1 MEKLQDLLRL
11 IDTRADEQAKNLGF
25 VAPLDETELPSE
37 QGNLKVIEPIDL
49 TDVPA
54 QIGEQHQLRM
64 IESRGDRQA
73 ENLGF
78 VDPVD
83 ETESPSNDG
92 NLTVIELINRAAK
105 EQWKELD
112 LTGMELTELPAQIGE
127 LHQLEKLILGK
138 WDKNRKKW
146 IGNELKE
153 FPLEIFNLTNLVELN
168 ISNNKIERIP
178 PQIAKLTNLTVLDL
192 WNNQIEEI
200 PPEIASLTKL
210 TRLRL
215 WNNQIEEIPP
225 EISQLTN
232 LIDLGLS
239 DNQIRKI
246 PAAIGSL
253 TNLEKLGLWNN
264 QIEEICLGIGK
275 LTNLTELYLWS
286 NQIEEIP
293 VEIANLTNLTSLGI
307 GENKIHEIPAE
318 IASLIKLEKLYLS
331 NNQITKTPP
340 EIGELIN
347 LTKLYLSNNQIVEIS
362 RDIFKL
368 TNLVRLDLSNN
379 CITEIPR
386 EITKLANLKQLWIS
400 NNQID
405 EIPPQIARLTKLK
418 EFYISNNQI
427 AEIPPQISRLTSLT
441 EFYIS
446 NNQIAEIPPQISR
459 LTSLSEFDLSKNQIR
474 EIPPEI
480 GNLTS
485 LTGLDL
491 SDNQIVSFPIPIAK
505 LTNLKELY
513 LSQNQ
518 IGEIPPEIGN
528 LTSLIGLDLSGN
540 QIKEIPP
547 EIAKLTNLTK
557 LYLWDNQI
565 SEIPN
570 AIANLTNLTKLYLW
584 DNEITKIP
592 DAIASLTKLT
602 KLYLW
607 GNLITEIPDAIAKLT
622 NLQELDIN
630 SNKIKD
636 IPQWFQDF
644 KNLQKLD
651 LRSNPILIPQE
662 ILGTKEYQE
671 DPGDLQAILSFYFQT
686 QDPNETEFLYEAKL
700 IIVGEG
706 EVGKTTLAKKLQDVN
721 YVLNPNER
729 STQGIDVTRWK
740 FDHSSDEPFHVNT
753 WDFGGQEIYH
763 ATHQFFLT
771 ERSLYALVI
780 DSRRE
785 HHNLYYWLNV
795 VRLFSDNSPI
805 FIIKNEKQDR
815 QCDVNEPELRSEFV
829 NLQNSVS
836 VNLATD
842 GKLTDIRQA
851 IKQHITTL
859 PHINIPVPKK
869 WVRIRNT
876 LENYAQNHNY
886 ISVENY
892 YKICKRNGL
901 KERKE
906 QLEVSKYLHN
916 LGVFL
921 HFQDDV
927 GLKNLV
933 ILQPTWATNAV
944 YKVTDT
950 KSVKDNN
957 GSFTKTDLHAIWH
970 QRQYLDMHDELL
982 QLMQKFRICYPIRNS
997 STTFIAPDTFIVP
1010 SLLPL
1015 KPPDYTWDEAATAIV
1030 IRYKYSFMPKGIVT
1044 RFIVEIHDLIEHLPE
1059 PAPTVSQLVWKNGVI
1074 LNDSRARAEVIEYY
1088 GKEEIC
1094 IRVVGSHK
1102 KTLLAHIRREFDKI
1116 HSSYEVLKYKELIP
1130 CNCHQCKNNRN
1141 PYTYEYARLLK
1152 RLDIGQY
1159 MVECDESYL
1168 LVNIRSLIDDVIAPT
1183 RQDDLMEELTI
1194 AEIRQ
1199 LIETALTDDELS
1211 DLCMDEFPKVFN
1223 EFTEGQTKSAKIRSL
1238 VDYADRQG
1246 ELDKLLAA
1254 IERIN
1259 SHAYHKLNAGKMRSD
1274 RSRDRMEDRSQA

>member
-1 MEKLQDLLRL
+1 MEEFQDLLRL

-83 ETESPSNDG
+83 ETESPNDG

-246 PAAIGSL
+246 PAEIGSL

-264 QIEEICLGIGK
+264 QIEEICPGIGE

-386 EITKLANLKQLWIS
+386 EIAKLANLKQLWIS

-405 EIPPQIARLTKLK
+405 EIPPQIARLIKLK

-815 QCDVNEPELRSEFV
+815 QCELNEGPLRGEFD
-829 NLQNSVS
+829 NLKDSVRT
-836 VNLATD
+836 NLAKD
-842 GKLTDIRQA
+842 EELLNIREA
-851 IKQHITTL
+851 IRTHITAL
-859 PHINIPVPKK
+859 PHIKVPHPKTWTK
-869 WVRIRNT
+869 IRRE
-876 LENYAQNHNY
+876 LEKYAEKYNY
-886 ISVENY
+886 ISDEEYHRIGERSGVED
-892 YKICKRNGL
+892 RQ
-901 KERKE
+901 ER
-906 QLEVSKYLHN
+906 LTISKYLHD
-916 LGVFL
+916 LGICL
-921 HFQDDV
+921 HFQNDRV
-927 GLKNLV
+927 LKYRV
-933 ILQPTWATNAV
+933 ILNPTWATKAV

-950 KSVKDNN
+950 QAVKDNN
-957 GSFTKTDLHAIWH
+957 GRFTKQDIKNIWSESE
-970 QRQYLDMHDELL
+970 YADMHDELL
-982 QLMQKFRICYPIRNS
+982 QLMQNFEICYEISNGN
-997 STTFIAPDTFIVP
+997 DTYIIP
-1010 SLLPL
+1010 NLLPHRQ
-1015 KPPDYTWDEAATAIV
+1015 PSFNWDTTENLIV
-1030 IRYKYSFMPKGIVT
+1030 RYKYDFMPKGILN
-1044 RFIVEIHDLIEHLPE
+1044 RFIVAMHSQIENHPDPAE
-1059 PAPTVSQLVWKNGVI
+1059 PNNQLVWKDGVI
-1074 LNDSRARAEVIEYY
+1074 LTNQYARAKIIKDLD
-1088 GKEEIC
+1088 KEEIL
-1094 IRVVGSHK
+1094 ISVVGIQK
-1102 KTLLAHIRREFDKI
+1102 KALLEPIRHEFKKI
-1116 HSSYEVLKYKELIP
+1116 HDSYERLKYQELIP
-1130 CNCHQCKNNRN
+1130 CNCH
-1141 PYTYEYARLLK
+1141 
-1152 RLDIGQY
+1152 
-1159 MVECDESYL
+1159 ECDDSQTPQTYSVES
-1168 LVNIRSLIDDVIAPT
+1168 LVNFISKKKFDIQCHKSGEMIDVRGLIDEVEPMREDLGSNLAQTKWDNT
-1183 RQDDLMEELTI
+1183 RSQQQPPQK
-1194 AEIRQ
+1194 AVRQ
-1199 LIETALTDDELS
+1199 LVESALTSEEFE
-1211 DLCMDEFPKVFN
+1211 DLCEDEFQKVSGL
-1223 EFTEGQTKSAKIRSL
+1223 FTTGQTKSQRIRLL
-1238 VDYADRQG
+1238 VNYVYRQRTIQ
-1246 ELDKLLAA
+1246 KLLNE

-1259 SHAYHKLNAGKMRSD
+1259 PTAFAEFQK
-1274 RSRDRMEDRSQA
+1274 RD